1 MIQNWWWLV
10 IPILAKALRGGG
22 SPLTCKMRVAET
34 TPRSLEPPLFDL
46 EVGSVIPKRP
56 KEKQLGELAR
66 TTPRLTD
73 MGWSNPPLSQTGG
86 GFSHPHFASR
96 GWPKSHPFGQNGGGH
111 FGQSPPQLKGYVIS
125 FIIFFILRGIRNICI
140 TPIIHNHTRWYS
152 ELKNDRN
159 TSLLQQVYNKPLT
172 WGGLHTLW
180 GPSHVRGLLYTCCKS
195 VVRESVLFWV
205 SLNIWQLRQVSPF

>member
-1 MIQNWWWLV
+1 VYHFTKMIQNWWWLV

-86 GFSHPHFASR
+86 GFSHPHFGPFCKSGVAKEPPLWPKW
-96 GWPKSHPFGQNGGGH
+96 GWPFWP
-111 FGQSPPQLKGYVIS
+111 
-125 FIIFFILRGIRNICI
+125 I
-140 TPIIHNHTRWYS
+140 TPTAKR
-152 ELKNDRN
+152 LRN
-159 TSLLQQVYNKPLT
+159 FFYYFLHLT
-172 WGGLHTLW
+172 WH
-180 GPSHVRGLLYTCCKS
+180 
-195 VVRESVLFWV
+195 
-205 SLNIWQLRQVSPF
+205 